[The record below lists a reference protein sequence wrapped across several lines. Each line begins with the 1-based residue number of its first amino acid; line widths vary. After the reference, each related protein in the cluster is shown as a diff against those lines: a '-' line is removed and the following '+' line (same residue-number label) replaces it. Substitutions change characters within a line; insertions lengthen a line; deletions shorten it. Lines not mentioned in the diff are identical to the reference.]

1 MPPALVRVEEAS
13 VFLQDAVKLLSRDPS
28 SAIGRK
34 KLIDGSRGILQGT
47 WSVLVAFDM
56 SEVRKIVTCC
66 NSVLERL
73 NTVPDIKN
81 FPELANFVK
90 VTTDLF
96 FLILLLESYSSDV
109 TNDKRGG

>member
-28 SAIGRK
+28 SLIGRK

-47 WSVLVAFDM
+47 WAVLVTFDM
-56 SEVRKIVTCC
+56 SEVRKIVECC
-66 NSVLERL
+66 NSVLTML
-73 NTVPDIKN
+73 DTVPDIGS

-90 VTTDLF
+90 VQNVCF
-96 FLILLLESYSSDV
+96 FSSF
-109 TNDKRGG
+109 NRI